1 MKHDELAALY
11 VANRLAE
18 WGSMRHDGAIKA
30 EMARL
35 RRGVGYTPGEKPELW
50 NLLFDRF
57 PEELMSKTGEP
68 TRAEWAVSTALSL
81 YALHQQGRDLRA
93 ESMHV
98 KGMSLGSSVRQIAEN
113 EDQLPA
119 VRRRFAAFATSSDM
133 RECAYHMRGLVQ
145 LMRAKGIPLDYVQL
159 TKDLYW
165 FQNQDDAQKVKLRWG
180 QDFYREKV
188 NQNEEDIKN
197 EQ

>member
-1 MKHDELAALY
+1 MTHVEMAALY
-11 VANRLAE
+11 VAKRLEE
-18 WGSMRHDGAIKA
+18 WGNISDDRTIKA
-30 EMARL
+30 ILAKL
-35 RRGVGYTPGEKPELW
+35 RRGVGCALGEKPELW
-50 NLLFDRF
+50 NYLLDGF
-57 PEELMSKTGEP
+57 PEELMSKNGEP
-68 TRAEWAVSTALSL
+68 TRAEWTVSTTLSL
-81 YALHQQGRDLRA
+81 YALHQQGRDLRM
-93 ESMHV
+93 EPMHV
-98 KGMSLGSSVRQIAEN
+98 KGMQLGSSIRQLAEN

-133 RECAYHMRGLVQ
+133 RECAYHLRGLVQ

-165 FQNQDDAQKVKLRWG
+165 FQNQDDAQRVKLRWG

>member
-18 WGSMRHDGAIKA
+18 WGSMHHDGAIKA

-35 RRGVGYTPGEKPELW
+35 RRGVGCTPGEKPELW
-50 NLLFDRF
+50 NLLFDKF

-68 TRAEWAVSTALSL
+68 TRAEWAVSIALSL
-81 YALHQQGRDLRA
+81 YALHQQGRDLRM
-93 ESMHV
+93 EPMHV
-98 KGMSLGSSVRQIAEN
+98 KGMPLGSSIRQIAEN

-119 VRRRFAAFATSSDM
+119 VRRRFAVFATSSDM
-133 RECAYHMRGLVQ
+133 CECAYHLRGLVQ

-165 FQNQDDAQKVKLRWG
+165 FQNQDDAQRVKLRWG

-188 NQNEEDIKN
+188 NQNEEEIKN